1 MLFRPLSF
9 ILYSKANLFI
19 LWNFWGS
26 QGHFNLLFH
35 FFYFFSLPC
44 SFYVILYLSSKY
56 DLTKQVNLIYLTL
69 VHTNYQT
76 KAITTEYYNGP
87 FGKFD
92 LLWNCYYPPSQLLLL
107 PTGVR
112 IIFQKCPFD
121 RYFFFTP
128 LMTTEIWFPLIVYN
142 KVIF

>member
-1 MLFRPLSF
+1 MLAHSHIYERNVMLFRPLSF

-35 FFYFFSLPC
+35 FLYFFSLPC

-56 DLTKQVNLIYLTL
+56 DLTKQVNMIYLTL

-92 LLWNCYYPPSQLLLL
+92 LLWNCYYPP
-107 PTGVR
+107 PN
-112 IIFQKCPFD
+112 C
-121 RYFFFTP
+121 YFYP
-128 LMTTEIWFPLIVYN
+128 QVLELYSKNALLIVT
-142 KVIF
+142 FFSPH